1 LRQESEREENIM
13 EDFDNLISKLKNSLL
28 LLVISF
34 LLKLSA
40 TADAS
45 DIWQLPYI
53 YRYELV
59 KDAGEN
65 AFVVCDDCTERKGLP
80 LSFGQKILSSL
91 AVRASDNITEK
102 PCNCKSAQSENRERE
117 EVRK

>member
-1 LRQESEREENIM
+1 M
-13 EDFDNLISKLKNSLL
+13 EYFNNLTSKLGIGLL

-45 DIWQLPYI
+45 DIWQLSYI

-59 KDAGEN
+59 KDAGET
-65 AFVVCDDCTERKGLP
+65 AFVVCDDCTERKRLP
-80 LSFGQKILSSL
+80 LSFRQKILSSL

-102 PCNCKSAQSENRERE
+102 PCHCKSAHIENGKRE